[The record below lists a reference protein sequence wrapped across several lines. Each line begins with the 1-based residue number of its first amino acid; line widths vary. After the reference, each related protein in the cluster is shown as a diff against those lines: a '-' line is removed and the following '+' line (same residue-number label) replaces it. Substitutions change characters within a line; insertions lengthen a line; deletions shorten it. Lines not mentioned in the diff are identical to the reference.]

1 MKKQNIPVG
10 LLPIPGFSSYLADV
24 ENGKIFRKGW
34 QVVNQF
40 GSCRYQDGFF
50 INGSSK
56 SGYIYNSFT
65 KDDGTRFYSSFH
77 RLIMMAYLKKELP
90 KNMVVDHINNNRS
103 DNRIV
108 NLRLVTH
115 SENTSNSS
123 KKYCLNEKIYLEYS
137 ESEINDEINDEI
149 FIPLE
154 TFGFPFD
161 LEPNIREISNLGR
174 IKFFNK
180 KTKVWE
186 IRNPYLTSTEQKYP
200 SISFNIMGV
209 RYHFKNH
216 VLVWRIFMG
225 KNLNQ
230 FEDMVINHID
240 NNQLNCRLHNLEL
253 ISRADNSRHF
263 YENFADINSMPM
275 NQAQSKSYSVKD
287 FEEMFDLFYNKNWT
301 ISQLIDKYGHTRISG
316 ILQGKT
322 YKNKVPS
329 HLKKYY
335 VLYKSRISDNNTNKK
350 SRGKSKK
357 FIFKNKLTGEIHNFD
372 TLKDFLKSE
381 NIAKTTFYSN
391 INKLKMGKE
400 ISHPLLSKF
409 VLIE

>member
-1 MKKQNIPVG
+1 
-10 LLPIPGFSSYLADV
+10 
-24 ENGKIFRKGW
+24 
-34 QVVNQF
+34 
-40 GSCRYQDGFF
+40 
-50 INGSSK
+50 
-56 SGYIYNSFT
+56 
-65 KDDGTRFYSSFH
+65 
-77 RLIMMAYLKKELP
+77 
-90 KNMVVDHINNNRS
+90 
-103 DNRIV
+103 
-108 NLRLVTH
+108 
-115 SENTSNSS
+115 
-123 KKYCLNEKIYLEYS
+123 
-137 ESEINDEINDEI
+137 
-149 FIPLE
+149 
-154 TFGFPFD
+154 
-161 LEPNIREISNLGR
+161 
-174 IKFFNK
+174 
-180 KTKVWE
+180 
-186 IRNPYLTSTEQKYP
+186 
-200 SISFNIMGV
+200 
-209 RYHFKNH
+209 
-216 VLVWRIFMG
+216 MG